1 MCTKWDVNINK
12 SPVENDIKII
22 KIIYYLVNNHV
33 KNTSYSQAQLSY
45 LVNKADCKQT
55 QN

>member
-1 MCTKWDVNINK
+1 MCTKWDVNIKK

-45 LVNKADCKQT
+45 LVSKADCKQT